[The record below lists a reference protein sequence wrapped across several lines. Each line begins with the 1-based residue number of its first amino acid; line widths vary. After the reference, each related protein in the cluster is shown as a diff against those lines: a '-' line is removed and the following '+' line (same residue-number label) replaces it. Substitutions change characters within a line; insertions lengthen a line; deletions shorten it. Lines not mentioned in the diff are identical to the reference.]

1 MRYSRSH
8 DVMQRVLLITTS
20 YFVLAFSFYLVVAG
34 HNNPGGGFIGGLTTA
49 CALAFIYLVFDREKT
64 NEFFRFTFPGL
75 ISLGLLLS
83 LGTGAIG
90 FFINDAYLT
99 QYFDYFDVP
108 FFGEVELTTALPFDL
123 GIYFVVVG
131 AAMVIMLNIAADED
145 DQDDEEGVEN

>member
-20 YFVLAFSFYLVVAG
+20 YFVLAYSLYFLFAG

-49 CALAFIYLVFDREKT
+49 CALAFIYLVFDRDT
-64 NEFFRFTFPGL
+64 ANEYIRFTFPAL
-75 ISLGLLLS
+75 ISIGLVLS

-90 FFINDAYLT
+90 FFANDNYLT
-99 QYFDYFDVP
+99 QYFDYFEIP

-131 AAMVIMLNIAADED
+131 AAMVIMLTIA
-145 DQDDEEGVEN
+145 DDEKEENEN